1 MSDIYLVICVSDQ
14 VLFTSEMFAMAI
26 SRYKNWIKSYKF
38 CYIDKQFCTLS
49 SNARHSDR
57 SHNSTA
63 LTSER
68 ERGSRHPLII
78 EHQFQAKFLSQENG
92 LCSEKVNIV
101 S

>member
-1 MSDIYLVICVSDQ
+1 M
-14 VLFTSEMFAMAI
+14 
-26 SRYKNWIKSYKF
+26 
-38 CYIDKQFCTLS
+38 S

-92 LCSEKVNIV
+92 LCSEKVKGQHSLLIMVLIYLTNKN
-101 S
+101 SMLALLLG